1 MELTLLEV
9 VYVNETN
16 NLNMKSFIYNSI
28 KRLIKYN
35 SAPLGAML
43 MFHRIDNLNSNG
55 LWANELLKIS
65 PENIVY
71 E

>member
-16 NLNMKSFIYNSI
+16 NLIMKSFIYNSI

-35 SAPLGAML
+35 SAPL
-43 MFHRIDNLNSNG
+43 FQ
-55 LWANELLKIS
+55 
-65 PENIVY
+65 
-71 E
+71 